1 MGDTPKPRR
10 RLCLQPSQL
19 TQPSLTVREGFK
31 PLPKSLA
38 NHSCVPL
45 VASGKA
51 ERARDLIDSGQ
62 SPPSVKVFLYGSR
75 AFALPGVITPSRV
88 RHVFL
93 HPRFRR
99 PLERGSMSGVTK
111 RCNGIKRKGTQS
123 PFSQRRPAFSIV
135 GVKIWRTPKGQ
146 RLESHTKTLMERAS
160 SRNQLSLL
168 PRIGEGL
175 GEWFEAPSYEEG
187 VGVDGR

>member
-10 RLCLQPSQL
+10 RLCLQPSHL
-19 TQPSLTVREGFK
+19 TQPSLTVREGFEPLSK
-31 PLPKSLA
+31 PPA

-51 ERARDLIDSGQ
+51 ERAGGLVDSESWL
-62 SPPSVKVFLYGSR
+62 SPSKFWYGSR
-75 AFALPGVITPSRV
+75 AFALPGVTTPSRV

-111 RCNGIKRKGTQS
+111 RLNGIKRKGTQS
-123 PFSQRRPAFSIV
+123 PYPQRRPAFSVV
-135 GVKIWRTPKGQ
+135 GVKNMANPEGAQ
-146 RLESHTKTLMERAS
+146 ALRAIQEALDEG
-160 SRNQLSLL
+160 RSLPVVNYIL
-168 PRIGEGL
+168 PI
-175 GEWFEAPSYEEG
+175 
-187 VGVDGR
+187 